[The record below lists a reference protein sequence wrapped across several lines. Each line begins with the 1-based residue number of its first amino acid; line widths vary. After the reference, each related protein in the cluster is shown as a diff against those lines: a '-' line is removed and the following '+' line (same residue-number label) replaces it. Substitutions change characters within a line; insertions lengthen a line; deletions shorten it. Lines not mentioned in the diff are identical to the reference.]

1 MVGSAQNLI
10 FLRLEMVG
18 DAVSRS
24 RKNVTIG
31 VCVMEKKVIC
41 LFFITE
47 FFCFKNHALFFGF
60 VHC

>member
-18 DAVSRS
+18 GAVSRS
-24 RKNVTIG
+24 RKKVTIG

-41 LFFITE
+41 DS
-47 FFCFKNHALFFGF
+47 
-60 VHC
+60 